1 MLSEQITKKF
11 NSFAY
16 CKHRLMGAYFQS
28 ARKGLCVSMTPMLN
42 VLKNGIAFH
51 KLIAVK
57 KRYFYTRSDRLRAR
71 YAASVFCVACFALS
85 FSYQN
90 LSAPADIEPL
100 QVAVVQEES
109 VPVKGIKTFA
119 ELDSEDGMGT
129 PELTVYSRVLP
140 NNIVDLIK
148 REDKAE
154 PQDDGFRELKIKSG
168 QTVAGVLQTAGVDGD
183 EARRIVKV
191 LGEHID
197 LRKVKAGQT
206 IKARFEDV
214 LMPVVAQA
222 TPSDAESA
230 VLDDATADVASAIEP
245 AAGEEADMSLQK
257 SLTEIT
263 MVIDP
268 IKSVYVQKNGDSYKA
283 EIKEKE
289 VVKRTYAGTTEIQ
302 TSLYGSAARSGIPS
316 QIIGKMIRMYSFS
329 VDFQRDIRRD
339 DKIEILYDVY
349 ETEDG
354 DAVRYGDILYANL
367 SVSGKNIPLYRYEQ
381 SEGRA
386 GYYDKDG
393 KSIKKTLMRT
403 PVDGAR
409 MSSGFGMRKHPVL
422 GYNKMHKGVDFA
434 APIGTP
440 IYAAGDGVLEEVG
453 RKGAYGNYIRVR
465 HTSSLKTAYAHMHK
479 FAKGMRKGTR
489 VQQGE
494 VIGYVGS
501 TGRSTGPHLH
511 FEVVLNGQ
519 QVNPNRVDLPM
530 GDALK
535 GKEMD
540 KFKAMIKKYNEQYV
554 QLLKSMK
561 FASNEQPKEQTKKV
575 AG

>member
-1 MLSEQITKKF
+1 
-11 NSFAY
+11 
-16 CKHRLMGAYFQS
+16 
-28 ARKGLCVSMTPMLN
+28 MLN
-42 VLKNGIAFH
+42 VLKSGIAFH

-57 KRYFYTRSDRLRAR
+57 KRYFYTRSNRLRAR
-71 YAASVFCVACFALS
+71 YAVSVFCVACFALA

-90 LSAPADIEPL
+90 MSAPDIEPL
-100 QVAVVQEES
+100 QVAVVGEENVS
-109 VPVKGIKTFA
+109 AEGIKTFA

-148 REDKAE
+148 RDEKAE
-154 PQDDGFRELKIKSG
+154 QKDDGFRELKIKSG

-197 LRKVKAGQT
+197 LRKIKAGQT

-214 LMPVVAQA
+214 LVPVVSSASITA
-222 TPSDAESA
+222 ESDAELA
-230 VLDDATADVASAIEP
+230 ALEDTAADGVNAIEP
-245 AAGEEADMSLQK
+245 AAGLEADLSLQK

-268 IKSVYVQKNGDSYKA
+268 IKSVYVQKDGDSYKA
-283 EIKEKE
+283 EIKEKD

-367 SVSGKNIPLYRYEQ
+367 SVSGKNIPLYRYEN
-381 SEGRA
+381 SEGRS

-409 MSSGFGMRKHPVL
+409 MSSGFGMRRHPVL

-440 IYAAGDGVLEEVG
+440 IYAAGDGVIEEVG

-479 FAKGMRKGTR
+479 FAKGMRKGSR

-540 KFKAMIKKYNEQYV
+540 RFKAMIRKYNEQYV
-554 QLLKSMK
+554 ELLKSMK
-561 FASNEQPKEQTKKV
+561 FASHEPQKEQTKKV

>member
-1 MLSEQITKKF
+1 
-11 NSFAY
+11 
-16 CKHRLMGAYFQS
+16 
-28 ARKGLCVSMTPMLN
+28 MTFKLN
-42 VLKNGIAFH
+42 VLENGIAFH
-51 KLIAVK
+51 KLFALK
-57 KRYFYTRSDRLRAR
+57 KRYFYTRSNKLRAR
-71 YAASVFCVACFALS
+71 YAVSALCFACFTLS
-85 FSYQN
+85 FSYQVLN
-90 LSAPADIEPL
+90 APDKGSL
-100 QVAVVQEES
+100 QVASVERGAVSMQE
-109 VPVKGIKTFA
+109 IKTFA
-119 ELDSEDGMGT
+119 ELEDPDAGMGT

-148 REDKAE
+148 REDKKD
-154 PQDDGFRELKIKSG
+154 PKDDGVRELKIKSG
-168 QTVAGVLQTAGVDGD
+168 QTVAGVLQTAGVTGD
-183 EARRIVKV
+183 EAHKIVKA

-206 IKARFEDV
+206 IKARFEDILV
-214 LMPVVAQA
+214 PVIAEQSEENA
-222 TPSDAESA
+222 SIDIADITEDAA
-230 VLDDATADVASAIEP
+230 NIEP
-245 AAGEEADMSLQK
+245 SAGDQAMESQK
-257 SLTEIT
+257 SLTEIS

-268 IKSVYVQKNGDSYKA
+268 IKSVTVQRNGDGYTA

-289 VVKRTYAGTTEIQ
+289 VIKRTYAGTTEIQ

-329 VDFQRDIRRD
+329 VDFQRDIRRE
-339 DKIEILYDVY
+339 DKIELLYDVY

-354 DAVRYGDILYANL
+354 EAVRYGDILYANL
-367 SVSGKNIPLYRYEQ
+367 SVSGKNIPLYRFEN
-381 SEGRA
+381 SEERS
-386 GYYDKDG
+386 GYYDQNG

-403 PVDGAR
+403 PIDGGR

-453 RKGAYGNYIRVR
+453 RKGGYGNYIRVR
-465 HTSSLKTAYAHMHK
+465 HSGNLKTAYAHMHK
-479 FAKGMRKGTR
+479 FAKGMSKGKR
-489 VQQGE
+489 VSQGD
-494 VIGYVGS
+494 VIGYVGT

-511 FEVVLNGQ
+511 FEVLMNGK

-535 GKEMD
+535 GKDLEN
-540 KFKAMIKKYNEQYV
+540 FKAMIKKYNEQYV
-554 QLLKSMK
+554 ELLKSMK
-561 FASNEQPKEQTKKV
+561 FAFLNSEKPQARKV